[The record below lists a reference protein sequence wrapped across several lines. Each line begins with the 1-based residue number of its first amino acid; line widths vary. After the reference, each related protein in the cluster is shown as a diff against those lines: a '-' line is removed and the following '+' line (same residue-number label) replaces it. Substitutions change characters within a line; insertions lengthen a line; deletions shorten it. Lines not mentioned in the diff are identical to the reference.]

1 MKLLLSELAFL
12 LIVVMTRKGPSSE
25 FASRI
30 KMEFG
35 RFSIIALV
43 MSFMLNFCQQHEHP
57 LMFTS
62 LMNFEVAKSFVSS
75 SKQISLKTSFSS
87 LSLFIRPYSD
97 FSIFCKFFQMNLVRY
112 FRSSL
117 KADVLF
123 NLSA

>member
-1 MKLLLSELAFL
+1 MKLLRFELAFL

-35 RFSIIALV
+35 KFSIIALV
-43 MSFMLNFCQQHEHP
+43 MSFVLNFCQQHEHP
-57 LMFTS
+57 LLFTS

-75 SKQISLKTSFSS
+75 SKQISLKTSFSF
-87 LSLFIRPYSD
+87 LSLFIWPYSD